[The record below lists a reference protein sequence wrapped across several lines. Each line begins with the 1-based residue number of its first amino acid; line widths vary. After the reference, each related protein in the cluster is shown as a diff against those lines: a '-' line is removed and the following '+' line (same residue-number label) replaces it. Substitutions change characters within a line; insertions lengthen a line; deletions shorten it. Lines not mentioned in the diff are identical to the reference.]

1 MFPVKSSDLEIWNRL
16 DDNILEVIVPFP
28 KNYPDTKFKQDNK
41 EIAYLKIDF
50 ADAKDY
56 VYLMDFY
63 VYSSRLHA
71 RSKYA
76 NKDEVELTKGLGKKI
91 LCYEFVPEISGI
103 RGSLT
108 LVAGRQR
115 NTAVMED
122 RIEMQTA
129 VGACVYEVRV
139 QDGCGNK
146 RCSAD
151 LRGTPGVG
159 GTDGSTRRWFGIC
172 FS

>member
-1 MFPVKSSDLEIWNRL
+1 MEVAASRRRL
-16 DDNILEVIVPFP
+16 LGRGFSV
-28 KNYPDTKFKQDNK
+28 T
-41 EIAYLKIDF
+41 
-50 ADAKDY
+50 ADGTPMWRAIPP
-56 VYLMDFY
+56 
-63 VYSSRLHA
+63 S
-71 RSKYA
+71 
-76 NKDEVELTKGLGKKI
+76 KKI

-115 NTAVMED
+115 DTATMAD

-139 QDGCGNK
+139 QNGCGNK

-151 LRGTPGVG
+151 LRGTPGVQMDRPG
-159 GTDGSTRRWFGIC
+159 VGLVSALVDHS
-172 FS
+172 